1 MIARIERDF
10 SFSTAVHFD
19 NSFYINYYHITLSML
34 VKDNSIAH
42 QNIALERIIHFL
54 SSVIQNCIFV
64 NELEKKII
72 KKYEEAGINVC
83 SLPED
88 PYDQIISMVLLLKL
102 NKIVE
107 GKLEITDMVLG
118 SDLSDSV
125 RFCTVQEVAENV
137 LGNVSWW
144 NDASFSIKKRPEDAK
159 IVKLFDTSD
168 CDLIGLSWTKPAKKT
183 EKTDTI

>member
-64 NELEKKII
+64 NELEKKNI

-107 GKLEITDMVLG
+107 GKLE
-118 SDLSDSV
+118 
-125 RFCTVQEVAENV
+125 VAENV

-168 CDLIGLSWTKPAKKT
+168 WDLIGLSWTKPAKKT